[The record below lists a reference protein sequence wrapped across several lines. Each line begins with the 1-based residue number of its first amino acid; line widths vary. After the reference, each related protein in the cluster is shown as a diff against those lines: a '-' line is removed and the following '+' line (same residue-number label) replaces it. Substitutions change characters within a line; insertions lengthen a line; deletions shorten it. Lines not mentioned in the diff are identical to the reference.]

1 MMDSDKG
8 FSTPLAL
15 AAIFSLCATTLSFC
29 MLAAANEKIMGSYK
43 KTVSERKKVDAIVY
57 DMEEKIQ
64 PLKDSPSDADERE
77 VSFLLE
83 AACDYRLTVMDASTG
98 INKNFAAETFLKNK
112 AINDYITETG
122 DEAFVEYGWMNPKLS
137 DKAVLEQAA
146 KDFESGT
153 FPLANSYPPLNA
165 HFMNESF
172 LKAVLGFCGAKEP
185 EKKARLLKEKLSPET
200 GVKEMAELL
209 GVGTSDPVLDLIGTK
224 TVFWKVGFETESSK
238 VSAVFAAVP
247 EKESQKKIEKYIL
260 VKKEITS
267 KGGAI

>member
-29 MLAAANEKIMGSYK
+29 MLAAANEKIMDSYK

-83 AACDYRLTVMDASTG
+83 AACGYDLTVIDASTG
-98 INKNFAAETFLKNK
+98 INKNFAAETFLKSR

-122 DEAFVEYGWMNPKLS
+122 DEAFVDYGWMNPKLS
-137 DKAVLEQAA
+137 DKAVLEQSA
-146 KDFESGT
+146 
-153 FPLANSYPPLNA
+153 LANSYPPLNV

-200 GVKEMAELL
+200 GVKEMAEVL
-209 GVGTSDPVLDLIGTK
+209 GVGSSDPIFDLVGTK